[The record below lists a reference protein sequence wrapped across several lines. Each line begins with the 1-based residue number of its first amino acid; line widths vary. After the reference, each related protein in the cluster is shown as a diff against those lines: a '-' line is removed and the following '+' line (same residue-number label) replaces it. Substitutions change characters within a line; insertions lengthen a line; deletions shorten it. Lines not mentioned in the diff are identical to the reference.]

1 MTRDEIVAQGVTF
14 FLAGFD
20 TVSSGLTIL
29 FYHLAVNP
37 EAQQKAYKEIA
48 EVLDKKV

>member
-1 MTRDEIVAQGVTF
+1 MTREEIVANGVTF
-14 FLAGFD
+14 FIAGFD
-20 TVSSGLTIL
+20 TVSAGLSIL